1 MIGKGLRFMPVRGT
15 TAHSHA
21 IIQKK
26 AINMDHA
33 ANGGTVK
40 FVMCAWDDCERDGYE
55 MYKIV
60 VETGNVKDGHPSR
73 PLTYIHCSERHRQ
86 YQMQSMRQ
94 AEAAKHGEFLAHGDL
109 PPGYKGGR

>member
-1 MIGKGLRFMPVRGT
+1 MPVRGT

-21 IIQKK
+21 IVAKK

-55 MYKIV
+55 IYKIV
-60 VETGNVKDGHPSR
+60 TETGNVAKGHPSR
-73 PLTYIHCSERHRQ
+73 PLTYIFCSERHRQ
-86 YQMQSMRQ
+86 YWIHSARQ
-94 AEAAKHGEFLAHGDL
+94 AKAAERGEFLRHGDL
-109 PPGYKGGR
+109 PSGYRGRDIGR